1 MSLGAALRRGQL
13 TLRHIRR
20 HNRVVS
26 YWSGS
31 QASAYSTAAYPARA
45 IVDLGAIRQNVQ
57 VCLEAAPRS
66 QVMAV
71 VKADAYGHGLVP
83 VALAALG
90 AGATWLGTAQAS
102 EALALRS
109 AGITTSSARILTWL
123 NNPGAPYADLIRAH
137 VDISAASIGALD
149 AIAAAAEKVDAPAYV
164 HIKVDTGLGRNGVMP
179 DQLPAFVDRALEH
192 IENDRI
198 IVEGLW
204 SHLAYADDIG
214 HPTIARQRE
223 IFDLDYEV
231 LLDAGIK
238 PHFRHIANSAATL
251 LNPELH
257 FELVRPGIAIYG
269 YSPVPDV
276 TPPSGFGLTPAM
288 TLQASLA
295 TVKHVPANT
304 GVSYSHRYH
313 TKEATNLGI
322 VPLGYADGIPRH
334 ASGSEDKPG
343 APLLV
348 GTGANQRIVPIAG
361 RVCMDQI
368 VLDLGP
374 DATEQSGDIVTLF
387 GPSDGLEYG
396 AKVPNAED
404 WAKAADTISYE
415 IITRLG
421 VRIPRVYVGESRD
434 M

>member
-1 MSLGAALRRGQL
+1 
-13 TLRHIRR
+13 
-20 HNRVVS
+20 
-26 YWSGS
+26 
-31 QASAYSTAAYPARA
+31 
-45 IVDLGAIRQNVQ
+45 
-57 VCLEAAPRS
+57 
-66 QVMAV
+66 MAV

-109 AGITTSSARILTWL
+109 AGITTSAARILTWL
-123 NNPGAPYADLIRAH
+123 QSPGAPYADLIRAH
-137 VDISAASIGALD
+137 VDISAASIEALD
-149 AIAAAAEKVDAPAYV
+149 DIAAAAATVGTPAYV
-164 HIKVDTGLGRNGVMP
+164 HVKVDTGLGRNGVMP
-179 DQLPAFVDRALEH
+179 DQLAAFAQRALEH
-192 IENDRI
+192 IDNDKVI
-198 IVEGLW
+198 IEGIW

-223 IFDLDYEV
+223 IFDMDYQT
-231 LLDAGIK
+231 LLDAGIH

-276 TPPSGFGLTPAM
+276 APPSEFGLTPAM

-313 TKEATNLGI
+313 TSQSTNLGI

-334 ASGSEDKPG
+334 ASGSDEKPG

-348 GTGANQRIVPIAG
+348 GSGSNERIVPVAG

-374 DATEQSGDIVTLF
+374 DATDKVGDTVTLF
-387 GPSDGLEYG
+387 GPSDGLAYG
-396 AKVPNAED
+396 ARIPNAED
-404 WAKAADTISYE
+404 WAAAADTISYE

-421 VRIPRVYVGESRD
+421 VRIPRVYVGESRNLL
-434 M
+434 

>member
-1 MSLGAALRRGQL
+1 MSDNRR
-13 TLRHIRR
+13 
-20 HNRVVS
+20 VS

-57 VCLEAAPRS
+57 TLREAAPRS

-83 VALAALG
+83 VAIAALG

-109 AGITTSSARILTWL
+109 AGITSSAARILTWL
-123 NNPGAPYADLIRAH
+123 QSPGAPYVDLIRAH
-137 VDISAASIGALD
+137 VDVSAASITALD
-149 AIAAAAEKVDAPAYV
+149 DIAAAAAKVGEPAYV

-179 DQLPAFVDRALEH
+179 DQLPAFIERAMQH
-192 IENDRI
+192 VENDKVI
-198 IVEGLW
+198 IEGLW

-223 IFDLDYEV
+223 IFDLDYQM
-231 LLDAGIK
+231 LLDAGIR

-257 FELVRPGIAIYG
+257 FELVRPGIAVYG

-276 TPPSGFGLTPAM
+276 CPPSEFGLTPAM

-313 TKEATNLGI
+313 TKQDTTLGI

-334 ASGSEDKPG
+334 ASGLEDKPG

-348 GTGANQRIVPIAG
+348 GTGSHERIVPIAG

-374 DATEQSGDIVTLF
+374 DATEKMGDTVTLF
-387 GPSDGLEYG
+387 GPSDGLAYG
-396 AKVPNAED
+396 ARVPNAED

-434 M
+434 L